1 MQDAASNTV
10 AHAQALASTAAASA
24 ASGLAASTA
33 WEAIGIGPA
42 VLFMALTG
50 TALGLL
56 FTPPGGGRGRLFALA
71 LIYTAVSAALAVLL
85 AELMSIPRLGAVIA
99 LLLAFFAQTVIPA
112 LRDAINA
119 RLKRTIGGEGDND
132 AIDDGLGPR
141 RGSRRRDDFGG
152 TWKGD

>member
-132 AIDDGLGPR
+132 SIDDGLGPR

>member
-1 MQDAASNTV
+1 MQDAATHTI
-10 AHAQALASTAAASA
+10 AQAQALAGTAAASA
-24 ASGLAASTA
+24 ASGVVASNA

-71 LIYTAVSAALAVLL
+71 LIYTAVSSALAVLL
-85 AELMSIPRLGAVIA
+85 SELMNVPRLAAVIA
-99 LLLAFFAQTVIPA
+99 LLLAFFAQTLIPA
-112 LRDAINA
+112 LREALHA
-119 RLKRTIGGEGDND
+119 RLKRTIGGEDD

-141 RGSRRRDDFGG
+141 RHGRRRDDDFGD